1 MDEKTDKPEE
11 VVEEPIAEPKQP
23 GADEQAPKKPVV
35 PKLLPEIVEPK
46 TGGFRSRWTRRTVMA
61 EKPEKK
67 TVGGFEFYASLSA
80 PEDSDKSSPT
90 VSGG

>member
-46 TGGFRSRWTRRTVMA
+46 TGGFRF
-61 EKPEKK
+61 P
-67 TVGGFEFYASLSA
+67 L
-80 PEDSDKSSPT
+80 D
-90 VSGG
+90 